1 MKVKK
6 LKTIH
11 KYNNLNI
18 TEKNTMT
25 NIFGFTTI
33 LAAILAAGSI
43 EDCGG
48 ACIGNENW
56 TAFFI
61 CLTIMTISGIL
72 TLLTMKKG

>member
-1 MKVKK
+1 
-6 LKTIH
+6 
-11 KYNNLNI
+11 
-18 TEKNTMT
+18 MT

-61 CLTIMTISGIL
+61 CLTIMIISLTMTIL
-72 TLLTMKKG
+72 TMIKKGQ